1 MTVNQ
6 SVNHEVAM
14 PTSASAESKRQVD
27 AVLGASSEHILQA
40 GFSGLDGVQQSA
52 VISTL
57 AENAKSLYVGIRRSA
72 LTLGQILCRL
82 HAVVPH
88 GSWGDTLAAMDIP
101 ARTAD
106 GYESDYK
113 KAIGTFPEWFVTL
126 AAQQKVNLGR
136 LNFIEAASAITI
148 PAKEPSANEALG
160 ILSKLVQ
167 AAKKRPETSLEPE
180 ATPQTYDGLFR
191 EAEAF
196 VKKQTGIKEPPVTLV
211 CDIADLLIRRLKA
224 TQDSET
230 GAVTFPEAD

>member
-1 MTVNQ
+1 MDN
-6 SVNHEVAM
+6 EVAM
-14 PTSASAESKRQVD
+14 PTSTSASEKGKQQVD
-27 AVLGASSEHILQA
+27 AVLGACNEHTFQT
-40 GFSGLDGVQQSA
+40 GFAGLDGAQQSKI
-52 VISTL
+52 ISTL
-57 AENAKSLYVGIRRSA
+57 IKDAKSLYVGIRRSA
-72 LTLGQILCRL
+72 LALGQKLTRL
-82 HAVVPH
+82 RAVVPH

-106 GYESDYK
+106 GYEADYK

-136 LNFIEAASAITI
+136 LNFIEAASTITI

-160 ILSKLVQ
+160 VLSNLVQ
-167 AAKKRPETSLEPE
+167 AAKKQSETSLEPE

-196 VKKQTGIKEPPVTLV
+196 VRKQTGVKEPPVTLV

-224 TQDSET
+224 KQDSET
-230 GAVTFPEAD
+230 GTVTFPEAN

>member
-1 MTVNQ
+1 MN
-6 SVNHEVAM
+6 NGIAM
-14 PTSASAESKRQVD
+14 PTSTSASAESKQQVD
-27 AVLGASSEHILQA
+27 AVLSACSEYTFQT
-40 GFSGLDGVQQSA
+40 GFAGLDGAQQSA
-52 VISTL
+52 IISILT
-57 AENAKSLYVGIRRSA
+57 EDAKSIFVGIRRSA
-72 LTLGQILCRL
+72 LALGQKLTRL

-106 GYESDYK
+106 GYEADYK

-136 LNFIEAASAITI
+136 LNFIEAASTITI

-160 ILSKLVQ
+160 VLSKLVH
-167 AAKKRPETSLEPE
+167 AAKKQPEDSLEPE

-196 VKKQTGIKEPPVTLV
+196 VRKQTGVKEPPVTLV

-224 TQDSET
+224 KQDSET
-230 GAVTFPEAD
+230 GAVTFPEAA